1 MLTYI
6 GGRLAAIIPTLLIV
20 SFVTFALM
28 ELTPGDTAMSIAG
41 EGATA
46 EQIEAI
52 RVSLGLDQPFLVRY
66 FDFLIGAVQGDLGQ
80 SLMNSQPVMSAI
92 LERLPVTLS
101 LVAFVLVISVV
112 IGVPAG
118 ALAARF
124 PNSWIDRAIAV
135 LSAGM
140 LAAPTFLIGLLLIV
154 VVSLQWGLLPATGYS
169 PLTEGFGPWASSLLL
184 PGVAVALHP
193 AAELARMTRATMTDT
208 LEKDYI
214 RTARA
219 KGLSEGVVVRKHA
232 LKNAAIPVVTAL
244 GMQTARVLG
253 GSVIIEQI
261 FALPGLG
268 SLTIRSVL
276 DRDLSMIMGIVV
288 VAATVAVLINLLV
301 DLSYGYF
308 NPKLRK

>member
-1 MLTYI
+1 MITYI
-6 GGRLAAIIPTLLIV
+6 GGRLAAIAPTLLIV
-20 SFVTFALM
+20 SFVTFSLL
-28 ELTPGDTAMSIAG
+28 ELTPGDTAVSIAG
-41 EGATA
+41 EGATEA
-46 EQIEAI
+46 QIEAI
-52 RVSLGLDQPFLVRY
+52 RLALGLDDPFLVRY
-66 FDFLIGAVQGDLGQ
+66 FDFLTNALQGDLGE

-92 LERLPVTLS
+92 LERLPVTIS
-101 LVAFVLVISVV
+101 LVAFVFVISVV
-112 IGVPAG
+112 LGVPAG
-118 ALAARF
+118 ALAARH
-124 PNSWIDRAIAV
+124 PNSWIDRAISV
-135 LSAGM
+135 VSAFA

-154 VVSLQWGLLPATGYS
+154 VVSLEWGLLPATGYS
-169 PLTEGFGPWASSLLL
+169 PMGDGLGEWASRLVL
-184 PGVAVALHP
+184 PATAVALHP

-219 KGLSEGVVVRKHA
+219 KGLAEGVVVRKHA

-244 GMQTARVLG
+244 GMQVARVLG

-261 FALPGLG
+261 FAIPGLG

-276 DRDLSMIMGIVV
+276 DRDLSMIMGIVI
-288 VAATVAVLINLLV
+288 VAATITVLINLLV